1 MYSLGKMG
9 SVNFTSPR
17 SVAKTRRLQLKL
29 SLENFPF
36 KSLYAVQS
44 PKTTAKLITT
54 TYIAF
59 S

>member
-1 MYSLGKMG
+1 MYSLGKMD
-9 SVNFTSPR
+9 SVNFTSP
-17 SVAKTRRLQLKL
+17 KTRRLQLKL